1 MAKTTVYWLASVLP
15 CLICYATTFKSASLH
30 ALTSIRS
37 RTEIPQACQ
46 VRKPLLRPCTSHGT
60 IDIVQT
66 HVHSGSFLGNLCQYI
81 FSQGNGAPDNV
92 QPAMLKRA
100 GCSRTNHHQFIPYMS
115 KDITDHAQV
124 YQLVKKILRDV
135 FDWLAEKVST
145 LMSQVRG

>member
-1 MAKTTVYWLASVLP
+1 MPDMLRNNLQERLLACFDVDPLQDRD
-15 CLICYATTFKSASLH
+15 SASLSSEEATFE
-30 ALTSIRS
+30 ALHFSWYNQHCTNARS
-37 RTEIPQACQ
+37 
-46 VRKPLLRPCTSHGT
+46 LR
-60 IDIVQT
+60 
-66 HVHSGSFLGNLCQYI
+66 I
-81 FSQGNGAPDNV
+81 FSWKSMSIHFLQRNGAPDNV

>member
-1 MAKTTVYWLASVLP
+1 MVQSTLYKH
-15 CLICYATTFKSASLH
+15 TFTPDLF
-30 ALTSIRS
+30 L
-37 RTEIPQACQ
+37 EI
-46 VRKPLLRPCTSHGT
+46 
-60 IDIVQT
+60 
-66 HVHSGSFLGNLCQYI
+66 HVNTFL
-81 FSQGNGAPDNV
+81 QGNGAPDNV